1 LELPIDHFRLLG
13 VGPTTDVQSVLR
25 TLQQRLDRV
34 PDQGFT
40 LDTLEVRNTLL
51 RQSADL
57 LSDPEQRGAYE
68 SQLTALSQSGQ
79 PLQAAL
85 ELGSNQE
92 VGGLLLLHEAGQHL
106 EVFELVNRA
115 LQPPQ
120 APALGSG
127 READLCLLAGLSC
140 IAGAEDLRQQRR
152 YESAALLLGQGQQ
165 VLQRMGQQPQQRHA
179 IADALQ
185 ALRPYRVLDLL
196 SRDLGAVESRSEGL
210 GLLEDLVAERGG
222 LEGHGD
228 PHLSDEEFKAFFR
241 QIRAYLTVQEQ
252 IDLFG
257 RWSSAP
263 GQRGGTADFLTTTA
277 LTASGFAQRKPDRI
291 ATARDRL
298 LASGQRDIQPLLACL
313 YLLLGQV
320 DEAEAAFS
328 QGASPELQSWARRA
342 GEDPLAQLCA
352 YCRDWLGKDVL
363 PGYRDL
369 EADPD
374 LEAYFA
380 DRDVQAYLDELEE
393 SPPPPPENVF
403 GLAGSAFPAA
413 QALLGLG
420 GGFGA
425 GFSDPQ
431 PAQDVAGQH
440 DGDGDPDGPEQGGWI
455 QPGDWPR
462 LARISATAA
471 TVILVAAGGFAL
483 LRPRPTPIPV
493 EPKGETRSDAPT
505 AGTSQGSTTAGER
518 EPGPARPSTP
528 ATGNATASTASTPGT
543 SKSASQTAS
552 TATPTAA
559 ATGPA
564 TTALPLAS
572 EAPSPGEVRGLL
584 EGWLAAKAAVL
595 AGQKPALALDR
606 LARDNQIQRVAAEQR
621 DDQARNQTQQ
631 VNAKVVDFRVES
643 TTPSRI
649 AAVATIDYTDQ
660 RLDADGQAVGQPT
673 RLPTLRNRYVFA
685 RDGGTWRLVSFQR
698 AE

>member
-1 LELPIDHFRLLG
+1 MELPIDHFRLLG
-13 VGPTTDVQSVLR
+13 VSPTTDVQTVLR
-25 TLQQRLDRV
+25 TLQQRLDRI

-57 LSDPEQRGAYE
+57 LSDTERREAYE

-140 IAGAEDLRQQRR
+140 LAGAEDLRQQRR

-165 VLQRMGQQPQQRHA
+165 LLQRMGQQPQQRQA

-185 ALRPYRVLDLL
+185 TLRPYRVLDLL
-196 SRDLGAVESRSEGL
+196 SRDLGAVEARSEGL
-210 GLLEDLVAERGG
+210 SLLEDLVAERGG

-228 PHLSDEEFKAFFR
+228 PHFSDEEFKAFFR

-320 DEAEAAFS
+320 DEGEVAFS
-328 QGASPELQSWARRA
+328 QGASPELQAWARRA

-393 SPPPPPENVF
+393 NPPPPPETVF

-420 GGFGA
+420 GGFGM
-425 GFSDPQ
+425 GFGDPE
-431 PAQDVAGQH
+431 PAQDELGQH
-440 DGDGDPDGPEQGGWI
+440 DRDSDPEGPERGGWI
-455 QPGDWPR
+455 LPGDWPR

-471 TVILVAAGGFAL
+471 VVMLVAAGGFAL

-493 EPKGETRSDAPT
+493 EPKGEARSDSPTAAPT
-505 AGTSQGSTTAGER
+505 ADNSQAKAGAQEQK
-518 EPGPARPSTP
+518 PGPAAPSTP
-528 ATGNATASTASTPGT
+528 A
-543 SKSASQTAS
+543 

-559 ATGPA
+559 
-564 TTALPLAS
+564 ALPLAS
-572 EAPSPGEVRGLL
+572 EAPSSAEVQGLL

-595 AGQKPALALDR
+595 AGQKPAVALDR

-621 DDQARNQTQQ
+621 DDQARNQTQRI
-631 VNAKVVDFRVES
+631 NAKVVDFRVES
-643 TTPSRI
+643 STPSRI

-660 RLDADGQAVGQPT
+660 RLDAAGQAVGQPT

-685 RDGGTWRLVSFQR
+685 RDEGTWRLVSFQR

>member
-1 LELPIDHFRLLG
+1 MELPIDHFRLLG
-13 VGPTTDVQSVLR
+13 VSPTTDVQTVLR

-57 LSDPEQRGAYE
+57 LSDSERRGVYE

-106 EVFELVNRA
+106 EVFDLVNRA

-165 VLQRMGQQPQQRHA
+165 LLQRMGQQSQQRQA
-179 IADALQ
+179 IANALQ
-185 ALRPYRVLDLL
+185 TLRPYRVLDLL
-196 SRDLGAVESRSEGL
+196 SRDLGAVEARSEGL
-210 GLLEDLVAERGG
+210 SLLEELVTERGG

-228 PHLSDEEFKAFFR
+228 PHLSAEEFQAFFR

-252 IDLFG
+252 IDLFS

-291 ATARDRL
+291 AAARDRL
-298 LASGQRDIQPLLACL
+298 LASGQRDVQPLLACL

-320 DEAEAAFS
+320 DEAEEAFT

-342 GEDPLAQLCA
+342 GEDPLAQLCV

-380 DRDVQAYLDELEE
+380 DRDVQAFLDELEE
-393 SPPPPPENVF
+393 SPPPPTDTVF

-420 GGFGA
+420 GFGSGFGE
-425 GFSDPQ
+425 SE
-431 PAQDVAGQH
+431 PAQASLDQL
-440 DGDGDPDGPEQGGWI
+440 DGPEQGGWVR
-455 QPGDWPR
+455 PGDWPR
-462 LARISATAA
+462 LARISAAAA
-471 TVILVAAGGFAL
+471 TVMLVAAGGFAL

-493 EPKGETRSDAPT
+493 EPKSEARSDSPT
-505 AGTSQGSTTAGER
+505 PSSTASNTALKSEAKTGPHQEK
-518 EPGPARPSTP
+518 PGAARPNTTTP
-528 ATGNATASTASTPGT
+528 ATASP
-543 SKSASQTAS
+543 
-552 TATPTAA
+552 PAA
-559 ATGPA
+559 APSA
-564 TTALPLAS
+564 ARTALPLAND
-572 EAPSPGEVRGLL
+572 APTPREVQGLL

-595 AGQKPALALDR
+595 AGQKPPMPLDR
-606 LARDNQIQRVAAEQR
+606 LARDTQIQRLAAEQR
-621 DDQARNQTQQ
+621 DDQAQNQTQTIS
-631 VNAKVVDFRVES
+631 AKVVDFRIES
-643 TTPSRI
+643 TTPTRI
-649 AAVATIDYTDQ
+649 SAVATIDYADQ
-660 RLDADGQAVGQPT
+660 RRDSAGQAVGQPT
-673 RLPTLRNRYVFA
+673 RLPALRNRYVFA
-685 RDGGTWRLVSFQR
+685 RDAGIWRLVSFQR

>member
-1 LELPIDHFRLLG
+1 MELPIDHFRLLG
-13 VGPTTDVQSVLR
+13 VSPTTDVQSVLR

-57 LSDPEQRGAYE
+57 LSDLERRGVYE

-140 IAGAEDLRQQRR
+140 LAGAEDLRLQRR

-165 VLQRMGQQPQQRHA
+165 LLQRMGQQPQQRQA
-179 IADALQ
+179 INNALQ

-196 SRDLGAVESRSEGL
+196 SRDLGAVEARSEGL
-210 GLLEDLVAERGG
+210 GLLEELVAERGG

-228 PHLSDEEFKAFFR
+228 PHLSDVEFKAFFR

-252 IDLFG
+252 IDLFS

-263 GQRGGTADFLTTTA
+263 GQQGGTADFLTTTA

-291 ATARDRL
+291 AAARDRL
-298 LASGQRDIQPLLACL
+298 VASGQRDIQPLLACL

-320 DEAEAAFS
+320 DEAEAAFA
-328 QGASPELQSWARRA
+328 QGATPELQSWARRA

-393 SPPPPPENVF
+393 TPLPPPENFF

-420 GGFGA
+420 GGFG
-425 GFSDPQ
+425 DPQ
-431 PAQDVAGQH
+431 PTQQVPGPNEPPSE
-440 DGDGDPDGPEQGGWI
+440 PDGQEQGGWI
-455 QPGDWPR
+455 QRDDWPR
-462 LARISATAA
+462 LARITATAA
-471 TVILVAAGGFAL
+471 TVMLVAAGGFAL

-493 EPKGETRSDAPT
+493 EPKGEARSDA
-505 AGTSQGSTTAGER
+505 TTAAKFQAKPDAD
-518 EPGPARPSTP
+518 PGQSAPA
-528 ATGNATASTASTPGT
+528 GASTHTATKP
-543 SKSASQTAS
+543 ASQTA
-552 TATPTAA
+552 PPAA
-559 ATGPA
+559 AVPGPA

-572 EAPSPGEVRGLL
+572 DTPSSAEVRGLL

-595 AGQKPALALDR
+595 AGQKPAVPLDR
-606 LARDNQIQRVAAEQR
+606 IARDNQIQRVAAEQR
-621 DDQARNQTQQ
+621 DDQARNQTQRIS
-631 VNAKVVDFRVES
+631 AKVVDFRVES

-660 RLDADGQAVGQPT
+660 RLDQTGQVVGQPT
-673 RLPTLRNRYVFA
+673 RLPGLRNRYVFA

>member
-1 LELPIDHFRLLG
+1 MELPIDHFRLLG
-13 VGPTTDVQSVLR
+13 VSPTTDDQSVLR
-25 TLQQRLDRV
+25 TLQQRLDRI

-57 LSDPEQRGAYE
+57 LSDPQRRGVYE

-92 VGGLLLLHEAGQHL
+92 VAGLLLLHEAGQHL

-140 IAGAEDLRQQRR
+140 LASAEDLRQQRR

-165 VLQRMGQQPQQRHA
+165 LLQRMGQQPQQRQA
-179 IADALQ
+179 ITDALKT
-185 ALRPYRVLDLL
+185 LRPYRVLDLL
-196 SRDLGAVESRSEGL
+196 SRDLGAAEARSEGL
-210 GLLEDLVAERGG
+210 TLLEDLVAERGG

-228 PHLSDEEFKAFFR
+228 PRLSDDEFQAFFR

-320 DEAEAAFS
+320 DEAESAFT
-328 QGASPELQSWARRA
+328 QGASPELQSWARQA

-352 YCRDWLGKDVL
+352 YCRDWLSKDVL

-380 DRDVQAYLDELEE
+380 DRDVQAYLDEMEE
-393 SPPPPPENVF
+393 AAPPPTETIF

-420 GGFGA
+420 GGFGK
-425 GFSDPQ
+425 GFGDPV
-431 PAQDVAGQH
+431 PTQDGPDQH
-440 DGDGDPDGPEQGGWI
+440 DDEDSDPDGLEQEGWML
-455 QPGDWPR
+455 PVDWPR
-462 LARISATAA
+462 LARISAAAA
-471 TVILVAAGGFAL
+471 TVMLVAAGGFAL

-493 EPKGETRSDAPT
+493 EPKGEARLDSPSPAPRAGRSQEKTGAQKEKPGSAAPSNPAT
-505 AGTSQGSTTAGER
+505 ADTSANTPSTTK
-518 EPGPARPSTP
+518 ST
-528 ATGNATASTASTPGT
+528 
-543 SKSASQTAS
+543 SQTAA

-559 ATGPA
+559 A
-564 TTALPLAS
+564 LPLVS
-572 EAPSPGEVRGLL
+572 EAPSPAEVQGLL

-595 AGQKPALALDR
+595 AGQKPAVALDR
-606 LARDNQIQRVAAEQR
+606 IARDNQIQRVAAEQR
-621 DDQARNQTQQ
+621 DDQALNETQRI
-631 VNAKVVDFRVES
+631 NAKVVDFQVES
-643 TTPSRI
+643 STPSRI

-660 RLDADGQAVGQPT
+660 RLNATGQAVGQAT

-685 RDGGTWRLVSFQR
+685 RDEGTWRLVSFQR